1 MRKLITVKTEKELR
15 LMREAGRI
23 VALTLQ
29 ALEKAIEPGITTLE
43 LDKIAEETIK
53 KLGGKPAFKGLYGF
67 PATICA
73 SINEEVVHGI
83 PGLRKLRNGDII
95 SIDIG
100 AVVDGY
106 YGDAA
111 KTWPVGEV
119 SPEAKK
125 LIEVTEASLY
135 AGIEAAVV
143 GNRVSDISHAV
154 ESYVVRHGFSVV
166 RQYAGHG
173 IGKALHEEPNV
184 PNYGKP
190 GRGARLVPGMTLAIE
205 PMVNIGTY
213 EVFTLPDKWT
223 VVTRDGKW
231 SAHFEHTIAITE
243 NGPMILTLP

>member
-29 ALEKAIEPGITTLE
+29 ALEKVIEPGITTLE

-119 SPEAKK
+119 SPAAKK
-125 LIEVTEASLY
+125 LLEVTEASLY

>member
-29 ALEKAIEPGITTLE
+29 ALEKVIEPGITTLE

-125 LIEVTEASLY
+125 LLEVTEASLY

>member
-1 MRKLITVKTEKELR
+1 LITVKNDKEIR

-23 VALTLQ
+23 VALTLK
-29 ALEKAIEPGITTLE
+29 AIEKAIEPGITTRE
-43 LDKIAEETIK
+43 LDQIAEETIK
-53 KLGGKPAFKGLYGF
+53 KLGGKPAFKGLYGY
-67 PATICA
+67 PAAICA
-73 SINEEVVHGI
+73 SVNEEVVHGI
-83 PGLRKLRNGDII
+83 PGLRKLRSGDII

-111 KTWPVGEV
+111 KTWPVGEIT
-119 SPEAKK
+119 PEARK

-143 GNRVSDISHAV
+143 GNRISDISHAV

-205 PMVNIGTY
+205 PMVNIGTF

-231 SAHFEHTIAITE
+231 SAHFEHTVLITE
-243 NGPMILTLP
+243 DGPMILTLP

>member
-1 MRKLITVKTEKELR
+1 
-15 LMREAGRI
+15 MREAGRI

-29 ALEKAIEPGITTLE
+29 ALEKAIEPGVTTKE
-43 LDKIAEETIK
+43 LDQLAEETIR

-67 PATICA
+67 PASICA

-83 PGLRKLRNGDII
+83 PGLRKLRAGDII
-95 SIDIG
+95 SIDTG
-100 AVVDGY
+100 VVVDGY
-106 YGDAA
+106 YSDAA
-111 KTWPVGEV
+111 KTWPVGEI
-119 SPEAKK
+119 SFEAKK
-125 LIEVTEASLY
+125 LLEVTEASLY
-135 AGIEAAVV
+135 AGIEAAIV

-154 ESYVVRHGFSVV
+154 ESYVVRHGYSVV

-205 PMVNIGTY
+205 PMVNIGTF

-231 SAHFEHTIAITE
+231 SAHFEHTVAITE
-243 NGPMILTLP
+243 DGPVILTLP

>member
-1 MRKLITVKTEKELR
+1 MITVKTAMEIR

-23 VALTLQ
+23 VALTLR
-29 ALEKAIEPGITTLE
+29 ALEKAIEPGITTKE
-43 LDKIAEETIK
+43 LDQLAEETIK
-53 KLGGKPAFKGLYGF
+53 KLGGKPAFKGLYGY

-73 SINEEVVHGI
+73 SVNEEVVHGI
-83 PGLRKLRNGDII
+83 PGLRKLRSGDII

-111 KTWPVGEV
+111 KTWPVGEI
-119 SPEAKK
+119 SMDAKK

-173 IGKALHEEPNV
+173 IGRALHEEPNV

-205 PMVNIGTY
+205 PMVNIGTF

-231 SAHFEHTIAITE
+231 SAHFEHTVAITE
-243 NGPMILTLP
+243 DGPMILTLP

>member
-1 MRKLITVKTEKELR
+1 
-15 LMREAGRI
+15 MREAGRI

-29 ALEKAIEPGITTLE
+29 ALEKVIEPGITTLE

>member
-1 MRKLITVKTEKELR
+1 MITVKNDKEIR

-23 VALTLQ
+23 VALTLK
-29 ALEKAIEPGITTLE
+29 AIEKAIEPGITTRE
-43 LDKIAEETIK
+43 LDQIAEETIK
-53 KLGGKPAFKGLYGF
+53 KLGGKPAFKGLYGY
-67 PATICA
+67 PAAICA
-73 SINEEVVHGI
+73 SVNEEVVHGI
-83 PGLRKLRNGDII
+83 PGLRKLRSGDII

-111 KTWPVGEV
+111 KTWPVGEIT
-119 SPEAKK
+119 PEARK

-143 GNRVSDISHAV
+143 GNRISDISHAV

-205 PMVNIGTY
+205 PMVNIGTF

-231 SAHFEHTIAITE
+231 SAHFEHTVLITE
-243 NGPMILTLP
+243 DGPMILTLP

>member
-1 MRKLITVKTEKELR
+1 MITVKTEKELR

>member
-1 MRKLITVKTEKELR
+1 
-15 LMREAGRI
+15 MREAGRI

-29 ALEKAIEPGITTLE
+29 ALEKVIEPGITTLE

-119 SPEAKK
+119 SPAAKK
-125 LIEVTEASLY
+125 LLEVTEASLY

>member
-1 MRKLITVKTEKELR
+1 LITVKTAMEIR

-23 VALTLQ
+23 VALTLR
-29 ALEKAIEPGITTLE
+29 ALEKAIEPGITTKE
-43 LDKIAEETIK
+43 LDQLAEETIK
-53 KLGGKPAFKGLYGF
+53 KLGGKPAFKGLYGY

-73 SINEEVVHGI
+73 SVNEEVVHGI
-83 PGLRKLRNGDII
+83 PGLRKLRSGDII

-111 KTWPVGEV
+111 KTWPVGEI
-119 SPEAKK
+119 SMDAKK

-173 IGKALHEEPNV
+173 IGRALHEEPNV

-205 PMVNIGTY
+205 PMVNIGTF

-231 SAHFEHTIAITE
+231 SAHFEHTVAITE
-243 NGPMILTLP
+243 DGPMILTLP

>member
-1 MRKLITVKTEKELR
+1 MITVKTEKELR

-29 ALEKAIEPGITTLE
+29 ALEKVIEPGITTLE

-125 LIEVTEASLY
+125 LLEVTEASLY

>member
-1 MRKLITVKTEKELR
+1 MITVKTEKELR

-29 ALEKAIEPGITTLE
+29 ALEKVIEPGITTLE